1 MEAIMADQ
9 VTIQVVSDFVCPWCF
24 VAKRRLEKA
33 LAERPNLEVRVEWL
47 PFQLS
52 PDMPPEGKLRQAHYE
67 DIFGVERAAVI
78 MGSMRD
84 TGKDEGIEFGSS
96 ETAMSPNT
104 LAAHCLLYWAQEDS
118 RVDANEVA
126 EKLFVAHHEDCEDIG
141 SVDVLVDI
149 ANRSG
154 MDASA
159 IRQQLKDYQDQVVV
173 NEMMQQVRAS
183 QVSGVPFF
191 VLDGQYALS
200 GAQPVDILLQA
211 LDDLGKNAPSDT
223 I

>member
-1 MEAIMADQ
+1 MADP

-24 VAKRRLEKA
+24 VGKRRLEKA
-33 LAERPNLEVRVEWL
+33 LAERPELEARVEWL

-52 PDMPPEGKLRQAHYE
+52 PDMPPEGKLRKTHYE

-84 TGKDEGIEFGSS
+84 TGKDEGIDFGSS

-104 LAAHCLLYWAQEDS
+104 LAAHCLLYWAQSDPA
-118 RVDANEVA
+118 VDANDVA
-126 EKLFVAHHEDCEDIG
+126 EKLFAAHHEACEDIG
-141 SVDVLVDI
+141 SIDVLVDI
-149 ANRSG
+149 ARQSG
-154 MDASA
+154 MDAVSV
-159 IRQQLKDYQDQVVV
+159 RQQLEQHQDESVV

-183 QVSGVPFF
+183 QVTGVPFF

-200 GAQPVDILLQA
+200 GAQPVDILLNA
-211 LDDLGKNAPSDT
+211 LDDLGKDAPAGAS
-223 I
+223 